1 MQIQDFG
8 FTTQAKLTLAGKMY
22 RSNGNPEGYGP
33 TQAETTT
40 HRYYVTLGDGSMEG
54 PWSKIKKVRIKK

>member
-1 MQIQDFG
+1 
-8 FTTQAKLTLAGKMY
+8 MY
-22 RSNGNPEGYGP
+22 RSNGNPEGYEP

-40 HRYYVTLGDGSMEG
+40 HRDYVTLGDGSMEG